1 MPTVLPTRHLS
12 LVTLFANERQTTG
25 RIHEVALDVV
35 DHWRFIYMFFL
46 STLN

>member
-25 RIHEVALDVV
+25 RIPEVALDVV

-46 STLN
+46 STLS